1 MGHGLENVAD
11 VLPRRYREVLDAID
25 RIERGGARD
34 EARRWRSEAIGR
46 YSRAW
51 DATTL
56 QKMNDLL
63 ARTLSLETDQEIRAE
78 RAA

>member
-1 MGHGLENVAD
+1 VGQGLENVAD
-11 VLPRRYREVLDAID
+11 VLPRRYREVLDAVD
-25 RIERGGARD
+25 RIERAGARD
-34 EARRWRSEAIGR
+34 LARRWRSEAIGR

-51 DATTL
+51 DASTL

-63 ARTLSLETDQEIRAE
+63 ARMRSFETVQESRAE